1 MQPLPRIL
9 KSVNEVTSKD
19 EIKLLAR
26 QLILLVAVSL
36 VGLQVFHTLD
46 RDFYYQLTIADQS
59 AFKIIL
65 LSSFRDKGENTT
77 NLLCFL
83 GQHHVNKTLRVVVRL
98 NMLEVLAELKR
109 GTTGPTTSVHGSVKG
124 DTESPAG

>member
-9 KSVNEVTSKD
+9 KSVNEVTSED
-19 EIKLLAR
+19 EIKLLTR

-36 VGLQVFHTLD
+36 VGLQVFHALV

-65 LSSFRDKGENTT
+65 LSSFPDKGENTT
-77 NLLCFL
+77 NLLSFL
-83 GQHHVNKTLRVVVRL
+83 GQHHVNKTL
-98 NMLEVLAELKR
+98 
-109 GTTGPTTSVHGSVKG
+109 
-124 DTESPAG
+124 